1 MPKLSNAAPRAPMAA
16 AYQPHLLDRAVAR
29 IAPFFNDG
37 SGQVAD
43 DVCRSAA
50 RDMITCLAPATGKE
64 LQLAAQIA
72 ALEMAA
78 LDCLR
83 CSVQL
88 PKDQIEALLRMQE
101 DAIRLHNMANKA
113 RHALDLRQKERREGQ
128 RAEPQAAAFDEA
140 EFNVAMNKARNMV
153 TFARARGE
161 ASRVVQDMEKAGTP
175 ANGRGS
181 SRRKAIKAWAEDLQ
195 NLTAWDGQTQ
205 H

>member
-1 MPKLSNAAPRAPMAA
+1 MTKISKPALAVEYPS
-16 AYQPHLLDRAVAR
+16 HLLDRAVAR

-37 SGQVAD
+37 SGQVTD
-43 DVCRSAA
+43 EVCRCAA
-50 RDMITCLAPATGKE
+50 RDMIACLVPVTGKE

-83 CSVQL
+83 CSVQM
-88 PKDQIEALLRMQE
+88 PTDQLEPLMRMQE

-113 RHALDLRQKERREGQ
+113 RRMLDLRQRERRQGQ
-128 RAEPQAAAFDEA
+128 AVRPDHHAFDEA
-140 EFNVAMNKARNMV
+140 EFNAVMKKARDMV

-161 ASRVVQDMEKAGTP
+161 ASRVVRDMENPGAGNKSRS
-175 ANGRGS
+175 A
-181 SRRKAIKAWAEDLQ
+181 SRRKAVKDWAEDLQ
-195 NLTAWDGQTQ
+195 NLTGWDRQTQ